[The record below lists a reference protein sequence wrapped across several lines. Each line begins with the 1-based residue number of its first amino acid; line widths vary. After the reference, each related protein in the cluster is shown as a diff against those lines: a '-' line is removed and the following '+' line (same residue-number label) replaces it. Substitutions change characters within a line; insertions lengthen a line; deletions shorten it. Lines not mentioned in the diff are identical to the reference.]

1 MTIEIVVDAKI
12 IISALIGGSSRKIL
26 FDHRFRFMT
35 TKFTVGEVV
44 KYIPEISRKSNTD
57 EKFVLETFKLI
68 PIEILEEDYYINN
81 IEGARKLIQDIDRKD
96 VHILAL
102 ALETENYPWSE
113 DKDFEKAGYKK
124 LLKTKDLF

>member
-102 ALETENYPWSE
+102 ALETENYLWSE